1 MKKLLLISVCIF
13 FTHTTFSQHLRY
25 EVLTYGTDS
34 TMTPCDGYIEFNLV
48 KRKTDYISHV
58 GIVRVKTPHY
68 EFQDSIMGVFMIDW
82 KGRVG
87 MIDAAVINSGFRFI
101 HIQDMWG
108 FFEPLSLKSN
118 MFYETKKVKRKKK

>member
-1 MKKLLLISVCIF
+1 
-13 FTHTTFSQHLRY
+13 
-25 EVLTYGTDS
+25 
-34 TMTPCDGYIEFNLV
+34 
-48 KRKTDYISHV
+48 
-58 GIVRVKTPHY
+58 
-68 EFQDSIMGVFMIDW
+68 MGVFMIDW